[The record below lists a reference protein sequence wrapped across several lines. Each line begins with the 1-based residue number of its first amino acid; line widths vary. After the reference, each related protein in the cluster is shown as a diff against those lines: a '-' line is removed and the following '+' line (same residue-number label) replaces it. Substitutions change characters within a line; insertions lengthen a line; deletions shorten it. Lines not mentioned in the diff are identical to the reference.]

1 MKKNF
6 IIYFLLIVALI
17 ATSITAGNRLFVEEN
32 NEVVDIA
39 LDYEEFQK
47 MADQSTH
54 DLSWW
59 FDKMKEQ
66 GVSSVALNE
75 ESFESMI
82 DEKKPLKVEMVG
94 NIIKDMNWQKNYPEV
109 LVKELIKNGIDEFD
123 VAVTTHSKELYAF
136 IKNGLESRY
145 SAKKFKILAA
155 ENIFVFLLDGTVKDA
170 LYTQELNVTDSKGK
184 PFKKESHLYSSKLVR
199 LGLGLDPQKI
209 QRIKTSDLKVIP
221 RPHNYEDWSSSKLV
235 QSVFTDYDKFNLK
248 PSYMIFGGGEV
259 LGYPKDVKILEQY
272 IKKNNVKVGM
282 VETSVQRGHLEQD
295 GLYELVRNVDYH
307 AIRVFSVWPYI
318 QKRFQYYNYEGAE
331 EIENT
336 LYRAVTE
343 RNIRAIYLKP
353 FKYDDRVYVTN
364 AKEYEKMFMSFKE
377 RIAEHGMI
385 LGEAKVMAANHTR
398 IRYKILIGWGIVAGA
413 LLLLRQMVSI
423 NEKIQYGLLGLG
435 VLGVSGVFFILPSLA
450 DKLMA
455 LSAAIIFPS
464 LGMIYFCNRT
474 SRYYQQQTSKNHL
487 LKVIGIG
494 IKDLLIASSISF
506 IGALMVGTLLSDI
519 EYLLEMDIFRGV
531 KISQIVPIMIYMLIY
546 IVYFGY
552 KRNKEEIKIRPTLKW
567 EDIQRLMLDNVKIIY
582 TVIAGIVLVA
592 GYIYIARTGHETS
605 IQALDIEMIF
615 RNMLEEKLF
624 ARPRTKEFLVAF
636 PALMVGVFAAYKR
649 YKWLIFL
656 SGLATILGQTSI
668 VNTFSHLRTPMVLSF
683 VRTIY
688 SLGLGIILGI
698 VYILILEGAVKVLK
712 FMRGDKLDA

>member
-1 MKKNF
+1 MKKNLILLF
-6 IIYFLLIVALI
+6 FLALALI
-17 ATSITAGNRLFVEEN
+17 ASSITAINRLSVEAN
-32 NEVVDIA
+32 NEMVDIA

-54 DLSWW
+54 DLAWW

-75 ESFESMI
+75 ESFESMMN
-82 DEKKPLKVEMVG
+82 ENKPLKVEMVG
-94 NIIKDMNWQKNYPEV
+94 NIIKDINWQKNYPEE
-109 LVKELIKNGIDEFD
+109 LVNYLIKNGIDEFD
-123 VAVTTHSKELYAF
+123 VVAITNAKEVYAF

-145 SAKKFKILAA
+145 HSSKFKIFTE
-155 ENIFVFLLDGTVKDA
+155 ENTFVFLLDGTVQDA

-209 QRIKTSDLKVIP
+209 QRIKNSGLKIIP
-221 RPHNYEDWSSSKLV
+221 RPYNYEDWSGRKLV
-235 QSVFTDYDKFNLK
+235 QGVLQDYDKFDLK
-248 PSYMIFGGGEV
+248 PTYMIFGGGEV
-259 LGYPKDVKILEQY
+259 LGYPKAVKTLEKY
-272 IKKNNVKVGM
+272 MKENNVKVGM

-295 GLYELVRNVDYH
+295 GLYELVRNLDYN

-343 RNIRAIYLKP
+343 RNIRVIYLKP
-353 FKYDDRVYVTN
+353 FKYDDRTYVTN
-364 AKEYEKMFMSFKE
+364 AKEYEKMFVSFQE
-377 RIAEHGMI
+377 RIAEHGMV
-385 LGEAKVMAANHTR
+385 LGEAKVMTASHTR
-398 IRYKILIGWGIVAGA
+398 IRYKILIGWGIVAGG
-413 LLLLRQMVSI
+413 LLLLRQIVRI
-423 NEKIQYGLLGLG
+423 NEKTQYVLLGLG
-435 VLGVSGVFFILPSLA
+435 LLGASGVFFVLPSLS
-450 DKLMA
+450 DKLLA

-464 LGMIYFCNRT
+464 LGMVYFCNRT
-474 SRYYQQQTSKNHL
+474 SRYYHQHISKNGL
-487 LKVIGIG
+487 LQGIRIG
-494 IKDLLIASSISF
+494 IKDLFIASSISF

-531 KISQIVPIMIYMLIY
+531 KMSQIAPIMIYMLIY

-552 KRNKEEIKIRPTLKW
+552 KRNKKETTMRPTLKW

-582 TVIAGIVLVA
+582 TVMAGIVLVA

-605 IQALDIEMIF
+605 IQVLDMEMIF

-624 ARPRTKEFLVAF
+624 VRPRTKEFLGAF
-636 PALMVGVFAAYKR
+636 PALMVGVFAAHR
-649 YKWLIFL
+649 RHKWLIFL
-656 SGLATILGQTSI
+656 SGLAAALGQTSI

-688 SLGLGIILGI
+688 SLGLGITLGI
-698 VYILILEGAVKVLK
+698 VYILILDGAMKVLK
-712 FMRGDKLDA
+712 MLRGDKLDA